1 MTEAEIKEV
10 LKGVKYPGFSRDIV
24 SFGLVRSVLVEPG
37 RCEVRLSILSDN
49 QDVVRQ
55 IVADVEG
62 ALSGRAGLPRID
74 VIVEKPRVDK
84 AAQARETAKAL
95 GKGPSGIPGVARV
108 VAVASPGAYSA

>member
-55 IVADVEG
+55 IVADATRDGGFPPLFIDPIDFV
-62 ALSGRAGLPRID
+62 ALYQQRVAQGEADIARAN
-74 VIVEKPRVDK
+74 
-84 AAQARETAKAL
+84 
-95 GKGPSGIPGVARV
+95 
-108 VAVASPGAYSA
+108 